1 MASSYND
8 VRSTI
13 ESRIAT
19 EMALSPSFPV
29 SYQNV
34 PFTPPNNSTWIS
46 VSVRFGSK
54 TYATLIG
61 PSSGK
66 NRQVGTLVVDVYSPI
81 GAGPGANLTVAER
94 LKDLFDR
101 QTVSGVIFAD
111 ASGPAQVLPASPE
124 DYFQTQTTITFE
136 AYLE

>member
-8 VRSTI
+8 VRSAI

-19 EMALSPSFPV
+19 EMAKSPSYPV

-34 PFTPPNNSTWIS
+34 PFTPPNNSTW
-46 VSVRFGSK
+46 VGVNVRFGSK
-54 TYATLIG
+54 TYATLMS

-66 NRQVGTLVVDVYSPI
+66 NRQVGTLVIDVYSPI
-81 GAGPGANLTVAER
+81 GNGPGANLTVAER

-101 QTVSGVIFAD
+101 QTVSGVFFAQ
-111 ASGPAQVLPASPE
+111 AVGPGQVLPASPE
-124 DYFQTQTTITFE
+124 DYFQTQTVITFD

>member
-8 VRSTI
+8 VRSAI

-34 PFTPPNNSTWIS
+34 PFTPPNNSTWVG
-46 VSVRFGSK
+46 VSVRFGTK

-66 NRQVGTLVVDVYSPI
+66 NRQVGTLVIDVHSPV
-81 GAGPGANLTVAER
+81 GVGPGANLTVAER

-101 QTVSGVIFAD
+101 QTISGVFFAQ
-111 ASGPAQVLPASPE
+111 AVGPGQVLPASPE
-124 DYFQTQTTITFE
+124 GYFQTQTTITFE

>member
-1 MASSYND
+1 MTSSYND

-13 ESRIAT
+13 ESKIAT
-19 EMALSPSFPV
+19 EMALSPSYPV

-34 PFTPPNNSTWIS
+34 SFSPPNNSTWIS
-46 VSVRFGSK
+46 VSIRFGSK

-61 PSSGK
+61 PSVGK

-101 QTVSGVIFAD
+101 RTFNGIIFAD